1 MKPNIPSLASVSE
14 ILCKRLPITTANSA
28 SPHHGRL
35 GNGFITVSPGL
46 QTDDGGFIIAGS
58 KLSQATT
65 NEDVWILKLT
75 HDLST
80 EWDYTYGGSSDDIG
94 TSVNQTTDG
103 GYIITGNTYS
113 YGNQS
118 EIILLKIDGSG
129 VVQDFSN

>member
-1 MKPNIPSLASVSE
+1 MRKEIYMGYGLYKYIEVKEELKPEEVEWRIVE
-14 ILCKRLPITTANSA
+14 TE
-28 SPHHGRL
+28 
-35 GNGFITVSPGL
+35 
-46 QTDDGGFIIAGS
+46 DGGFIIVGS
-58 KLSQATT
+58 KLSQSTT

-80 EWDYTYGGSSDDIG
+80 EWDYTYGGSADDIG

-118 EIILLKIDGSG
+118 EIILLKLNSDGIPDTPIG
-129 VVQDFSN
+129 NLNP